1 MNNDISVIL
10 LLYNTPEKALKNL
23 KQYKNYK
30 TYILD
35 QNNNLN
41 LENKLKK
48 IFTNLYYFKSKNNLG
63 FSKGINFLAKKVKTK
78 YFLCTQPDIVIN
90 KKNISNLKKIFS
102 IKKDAIL
109 GVPKIP
115 QYKANLKNNKK
126 KNIFSR

>member
-48 IFTNLYYFKSKNNLG
+48 
-63 FSKGINFLAKKVKTK
+63 
-78 YFLCTQPDIVIN
+78 
-90 KKNISNLKKIFS
+90 NIYKF
-102 IKKDAIL
+102 IL
-109 GVPKIP
+109 
-115 QYKANLKNNKK
+115 
-126 KNIFSR
+126 F